1 MKKVLFAIVLLL
13 SASVSSAQNENG
25 LEPLTFSKVIQDEHN
40 ANKADL
46 YTIMRGFITMYFK
59 NSQKVIQ
66 MDDREAGVIICKGTS
81 IFDAPGLM
89 LSSYSGWLDF
99 TIKIQTRDGRVKID
113 VSNFFHHNKPG
124 NAEKSNLGLLTTSEI
139 YTDKGLSK
147 KYHNKVWGMLKE
159 KAASVSDDIFNEAE
173 VAIKKGDKESSSG
186 EDNW

>member
-1 MKKVLFAIVLLL
+1 MKKTLFILVLLFVVL
-13 SASVSSAQNENG
+13 GISAQSDVRE
-25 LEPLTFSKVIQDEHN
+25 LTFSKVIQDEHN

-81 IFDAPGLM
+81 IFNAQGLM
-89 LSSYSGWLDF
+89 LSSYDGWLDF
-99 TIKIQTRDGRVKID
+99 TIKIQARDGRVKID

-124 NAEKSNLGLLTTSEI
+124 NYDKSNLGLLTTSEV
-139 YTDKGLSK
+139 YTDKGSLK

-159 KAASVSDDIFNEAE
+159 KAAGISDDIFNNAE
-173 VAIKKGDKESSSG
+173 IAIKKGDKESSSG